1 LSHTI
6 RADTPL
12 SVDLAPLM
20 ARHSAEMFALSPPD
34 SVHMLPAAGLA
45 VPAVAF
51 FTLRDGTGRP
61 VAMGAYKRLDA
72 RHAELK
78 SMHVLAECRGQGLS
92 RAMLDHLIAMARADG
107 IARLSLETGSQPG
120 FAPARALYRRAG
132 FKDCEPFGDYR
143 PDPHSVFMTRTI

>member
-1 LSHTI
+1 MSHDI
-6 RADTPL
+6 RADSSL
-12 SVDLAPLM
+12 SAELAHLM
-20 ARHSAEMFALSPPD
+20 ARHSAEMFALSPPE

-51 FTLRDGTGRP
+51 YVLRDASGQP
-61 VAMGAYKRLDA
+61 VAMGAYKRLDPG
-72 RHAELK
+72 HAELK

-92 RAMLDHLIAMARADG
+92 RAMLDHLIAMARAEG

-132 FKDCEPFGDYR
+132 FQDCDPFGSYR
-143 PDPHSVFMTRTI
+143 PDPHSVFLTRTI